1 MSVAAA
7 SWKTVALKLGAVP
20 VVWAVSSVAVVS
32 IVAQSFSSGVLTG
45 PTSSTSLQASR
56 PSSVW
61 PSGPI
66 SMDQFPGTSDV
77 NIRFAPFTS
86 AATVQGWGDRY
97 GPALSFST
105 GHAEL
110 AAGLPPA
117 LVAEWAE
124 IPPGDEPPGDDE
136 GRPEP

>member
-1 MSVAAA
+1 MRLVSAYLLRAPAPPAGGAARRVSVAAT

-77 NIRFAPFTS
+77 NINLNTP
-86 AATVQGWGDRY
+86 
-97 GPALSFST
+97 ST
-105 GHAEL
+105 K
-110 AAGLPPA
+110 
-117 LVAEWAE
+117 
-124 IPPGDEPPGDDE
+124 
-136 GRPEP
+136 